1 MINPCSAVTEPKVIF
16 SVLSLQNP
24 VMEETVWEQYTVTLQ
39 RVSPSVAAH
48 THTHRHTLS
57 FIVVFLSSA
66 QRRTGRGFQWF
77 NRLLL
82 LLLLRPVHG

>member
-48 THTHRHTLS
+48 THTLTDTHSHL
-57 FIVVFLSSA
+57 
-66 QRRTGRGFQWF
+66 
-77 NRLLL
+77 
-82 LLLLRPVHG
+82 